1 MAVGQVVGVT
11 EMEAEAVEVVGGEHE
26 EEEEEGRLKEK
37 LLEGRRGG
45 RGKK

>member
-26 EEEEEGRLKEK
+26 EEEEGRLKEK